1 VAVAP
6 VTAEERLVEPDMEI
20 PLTLEFPNRSRSFD
34 EVRNAVRFMGH
45 DGMIAVPFFIEAN
58 ALATKGSA
66 NPSEAECLSAFD
78 AARSSIHDVA
88 QKAYAHGRRTSYTL
102 TKGDFRQ

>member
-1 VAVAP
+1 
-6 VTAEERLVEPDMEI
+6 M
-20 PLTLEFPNRSRSFD
+20 TLEFPNRSRSFD

-45 DGMIAVPFFIEAN
+45 DGMIQVPFFVEAD

-78 AARSSIHDVA
+78 AILTSVHKVAR
-88 QKAYAHGRRTSYTL
+88 KAYSNGRHNSYTL
-102 TKGDFRQ
+102 KAGDFR